1 MGLMGYLDKAK
12 GFADT
17 AFEKTGELSEHAREK
32 APEYID
38 KAADLA
44 VKVVEATT
52 HGIDKVTGG
61 RFHDKL
67 ENAATKV
74 EEALE
79 HPHPHS
85 PGSGTATTGAVVP
98 EPSTGTPP
106 TPPPATPPSTPMPS
120 GESGTGTPITP
131 SATNPDATDPDTSR
145 P

>member
-1 MGLMGYLDKAK
+1 MSLMGYLDKAK

-67 ENAATKV
+67 ENAAAKV
-74 EEALE
+74 EGALE
-79 HPHPHS
+79 HPHPH
-85 PGSGTATTGAVVP
+85 GNRGTTTGAA
-98 EPSTGTPP
+98 ETGPSTGTPSTAP
-106 TPPPATPPSTPMPS
+106 PTTPPPTPMAS